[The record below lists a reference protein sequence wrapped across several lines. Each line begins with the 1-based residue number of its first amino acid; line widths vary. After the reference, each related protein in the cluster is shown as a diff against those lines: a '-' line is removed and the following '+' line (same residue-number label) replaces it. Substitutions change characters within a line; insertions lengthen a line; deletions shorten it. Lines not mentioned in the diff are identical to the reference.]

1 MATGGRRSKASR
13 NSEEELSEYGQQLL
27 EARRRAEQ
35 LSRSLKRKE
44 REVRD
49 LKKAL
54 EKSNEWEKQLMTL
67 TVLSQ
72 ILNSTLEH
80 RTVRRRAMQA
90 ATELMKAE
98 VGSLLLIDWE
108 TNRLYFEVALGDKEE
123 TVKTFHLEMGEGI
136 AGWVAQHGD
145 PLIVHDAQNDP
156 RFFSEVD
163 KKSKFT
169 TRNVICVPVKVKDKT
184 IGVLEAINK
193 FGGGSFSEDDV
204 AIFQSLA
211 DQVAVALDN
220 ARLLAEIE
228 GLFFQTAESL
238 ADAIEK
244 RDPYTGGHT
253 KRVTTYSIAI
263 GEQLNL
269 GPDEM
274 RWLKLAAILHDI
286 GKIGVEDQILR
297 KEDKLT
303 EEEYNQMKKH
313 TLMGAEIIGHIKQL
327 HGIIPGLKYHHEKI
341 DGKGYPEGLADGSI
355 PLIAKIVA
363 VADTFDAMTSDRP
376 YRKALT
382 KETAFH
388 ELRRCVGTQFDKDLV
403 DSFIKACETGRV

>member
-1 MATGGRRSKASR
+1 MATGERRSKAPR
-13 NSEEELSEYGQQLL
+13 NPEEEIRDYKKKLSEVS
-27 EARRRAEQ
+27 RRASR
-35 LSRSLKRKE
+35 LDRSLKQKE
-44 REVRD
+44 REIRD
-49 LKKAL
+49 LQNAI
-54 EKSNEWEKQLMTL
+54 ERSNEWEKQLVTL
-67 TVLSQ
+67 MVLSR

-98 VGSLLLIDWE
+98 VASLLLIDEE

-136 AGWVAQHGD
+136 AGWVAKHGE
-145 PLIVHDAQNDP
+145 PLIVHDTQSEP
-156 RFFSEVD
+156 RFFSKVD
-163 KKSKFT
+163 RKSKFT
-169 TRNVICVPVKVKDKT
+169 TKNVICVPVKVKEKT

-193 FGGGSFSEDDV
+193 LGGEAFSDDDLT
-204 AIFQSLA
+204 IFQSLA

-253 KRVTTYSIAI
+253 KRVTTYSLAI
-263 GEQLNL
+263 GEELNL
-269 GPDEM
+269 ESNEM

-286 GKIGVEDQILR
+286 GKIGVEDRILR
-297 KEDKLT
+297 KADKLD
-303 EEEYNQMKKH
+303 EEEYDQMKQH

-341 DGKGYPEGLADGSI
+341 DGKGYPEGLADDNI

-376 YRKALT
+376 YRKPLK
-382 KETAFH
+382 KEKACE
-388 ELRRCVGTQFDKDLV
+388 ELRRCCGTQFDRGLV
-403 DSFIKACETGRV
+403 DAFLKAYKMGKI

>member
-1 MATGGRRSKASR
+1 MAAGETRSKAPGNPGVDIR
-13 NSEEELSEYGQQLL
+13 EYEKKLK
-27 EARRRAEQ
+27 EARSKAAQ
-35 LSRSLKRKE
+35 LSRSLKQTE
-44 REVRD
+44 REARD
-49 LKKAL
+49 LQRAL
-54 EKSNEWEKQLMTL
+54 EKSNEWEKQLITL
-67 TVLSQ
+67 AVLSR

-98 VGSLLLIDWE
+98 VGSLLLINEE

-136 AGWVAQHGD
+136 AGWVAQHGE

-163 KKSKFT
+163 KKSEFT

-193 FGGGSFSEDDV
+193 LGGGSFSEDDLT
-204 AIFQSLA
+204 IFQSLA

-220 ARLLAEIE
+220 ARLLEEIE
-228 GLFFQTAESL
+228 ELFFQTAESL

-253 KRVTTYSIAI
+253 KRVTTYSIAV

-269 GPDEM
+269 DPDEM
-274 RWLKLAAILHDI
+274 RRLKLAAILHDI
-286 GKIGVEDQILR
+286 GKIGVEDTILR

-303 EEEYNQMKKH
+303 QQEYDQMKKH

-327 HGIIPGLKYHHEKI
+327 HGIIPGLKYHHEKV
-341 DGKGYPEGLADGSI
+341 DGGGYPEGLADGSI

-376 YRKALT
+376 YRKALG
-382 KETAFH
+382 KEEAFN
-388 ELRRCVGTQFDKDLV
+388 ELRRCVGTQFDRELV
-403 DSFIKACETGRV
+403 DSFIKACEAGKF